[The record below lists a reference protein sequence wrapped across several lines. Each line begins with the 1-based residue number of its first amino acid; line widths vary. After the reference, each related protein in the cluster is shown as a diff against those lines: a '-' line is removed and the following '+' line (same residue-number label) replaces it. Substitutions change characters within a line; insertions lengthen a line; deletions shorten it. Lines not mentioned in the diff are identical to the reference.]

1 MSELARRA
9 RLSKQTVTT
18 MARLLE
24 RDGLVSGRPDPD
36 DARATRLFLTPR
48 AESFQP
54 VAESVLSDL
63 GRRVAKT
70 LGKETATQLKVA
82 LAELVDLR

>member
-24 RDGLVSGRPDPD
+24 RGGLLSRRPDPD

-54 VAESVLSDL
+54 AAESVLADL
-63 GRRVAKT
+63 DRRVAKT